1 MYHVAKID
9 VHGFWGRYRV
19 STPIFPNVTFLI
31 GENGSG
37 KTTLINLIAACLAA
51 DFLALDKLNFRKVEI
66 TLISVNDR
74 RKKPKI
80 IVEKKMDSGT
90 GIESIEYLIFNT
102 SKSEPIR
109 FSLDDIEEQ
118 RMLRR
123 RPTAP
128 SFHMRHSKR
137 TRDLTF
143 ALSRL
148 VSMVWLSIHRSTLL
162 NDLDERRAPERGY
175 DSTVDVK
182 LSELSVRLSRYYS
195 SLVSLRDQSVRTF
208 QEFTFMS
215 LLDERD
221 NARLFSLVK
230 DVDIEEQRAAL
241 VEAFERLGV
250 RKERF
255 SAKANRYFST
265 IKSVKNSEGN
275 RLTVQ
280 QIQAMVVLQQ
290 IQQITKKWTE
300 EKARQ
305 DDIFKDINAFMDI
318 INSLLKRKSLKVND
332 SFELSTLNDKGD
344 DVSVFQLSSGEKQL
358 LILLGEALLQ
368 EHRSCIYIADEP
380 ELSLHLRWQEKIVPS
395 ILQLNDN
402 AQLIVATHSPD
413 IIGPYSSH
421 VVRMED
427 LLVEEQ

>member
-9 VHGFWGRYRV
+9 VQGFWGRYRV

-51 DFLALDKLNFRKVEI
+51 DFLALDKLTFRRVEI
-66 TLISVNDR
+66 TLISVTDR
-74 RKKPKI
+74 RRKPKI
-80 IVEKKMDSGT
+80 IVEKNVDSTT
-90 GIESIEYLIFNT
+90 GIESIEYKILNS
-102 SKSEPIR
+102 SKSDPIT

-123 RPTAP
+123 RPNAP
-128 SFHMRHSKR
+128 SFYMRHSKR
-137 TRDLTF
+137 ARDLTS

-162 NDLDERRAPERGY
+162 NEPDDRRIPERGY
-175 DSTVDVK
+175 DSTVDMK
-182 LSELSVRLSRYYS
+182 LSELSARLSRYYS
-195 SLVSLRDQSVRTF
+195 SLVSMRDQSVRAF

-221 NARLFSLVK
+221 DARLFSLVK

-250 RKERF
+250 KKEKF

-265 IKSVKNSEGN
+265 LKSVKSNKDNG
-275 RLTVQ
+275 LTVQ

-290 IQQITKKWTE
+290 IQQITRKWTE

-305 DDIFKDINAFMDI
+305 DDIFKDINAFMAI
-318 INSLLKRKSLKVND
+318 MNSLLRRKSLKVND
-332 SFELSTLNDKGD
+332 SFELSTLNDRGD

>member
-19 STPIFPNVTFLI
+19 STPIFPSVTFFI

-51 DFLALDKLNFRKVEI
+51 DFLALDKLAFRKVEI
-66 TLISVNDR
+66 TLISTSDR
-74 RKKPKI
+74 RRKPKI
-80 IVEKKMDSGT
+80 IVEKNLDSKS
-90 GIESIEYLIFNT
+90 GIESIEYRIYSS
-102 SKSEPIR
+102 SKSEPIT

-123 RPTAP
+123 RPNAP
-128 SFHMRHSKR
+128 SFYMRQSKR
-137 TRDLTF
+137 TRDLTS
-143 ALSRL
+143 ALSGL
-148 VSMVWLSIHRSTLL
+148 ISMVWLSIHRNTLL
-162 NDLDERRAPERGY
+162 NEADDRRTPDRGY
-175 DSTVDVK
+175 DSTVDMK
-182 LSELSVRLSRYYS
+182 LNELSARLSRYYS
-195 SLVSLRDQSVRTF
+195 SLVSMRDQSVRAF

-221 NARLFSLVK
+221 DARLFSLVK
-230 DVDIEEQRAAL
+230 EIDIEEQRAAL

-250 RKERF
+250 KKEKF
-255 SAKANRYFST
+255 SSKANRYFST
-265 IKSVKNSEGN
+265 LKSVKSSKDKG
-275 RLTVQ
+275 LTVQ
-280 QIQAMVVLQQ
+280 QVQAMVVLQQ

-305 DDIFKDINAFMDI
+305 DDIFKDISAFMTI
-318 INSLLKRKSLKVND
+318 MNSLLKRKSLRVTD
-332 SFELSTLNDKGD
+332 SFEICTINDKGD
-344 DVSVFQLSSGEKQL
+344 DVSVYQLSSGEKQL

-380 ELSLHLRWQEKIVPS
+380 ELSLHLKWQEKIVPS

-413 IIGPYSSH
+413 IIGPYGSH
-421 VVRMED
+421 IIRMDD